1 MKLSAQ
7 ILSHYLAQQNAQ
19 ILFPD
24 LKIDAKEIINLQSY
38 QALCKIQQIIQ
49 DDTLADKECF
59 MKIEEI
65 IYAIEAVG
73 GNGGNRHD
81 FG

>member
-1 MKLSAQ
+1 MNLSTE
-7 ILSHYLAQQNAQ
+7 ILAHFLAQENAQ

-24 LKIDAKEIINLQSY
+24 LKIDAKEIINLQCY

-49 DDTLADKECF
+49 DNTLGDEECF

-65 IYAIEAVG
+65 IYAIEAIG
-73 GNGGNRHD
+73 GNGGSRHD